1 MKFTKKI
8 KAIQKPKV
16 TKKPIIKKKDTP
28 VKDAEFK
35 SFKRGMFDWRY
46 YKQWYV
52 KKNTPSTQL
61 FIQMELRTGK
71 WDFFFIDIGKG
82 SSFNYLGGEYII
94 DSDLKSYVTSL
105 NLFSLR
111 YHQDLCTPIKQII
124 PVKEINEAITSSG
137 TLDIENATNP
147 ITLRNFVVSDV
158 IKDVIQSG
166 GIHTCLKTM
175 QLLMIIAVIVGVLHF
190 FVYVMKSGIL
200 KEITGALGV

>member
-1 MKFTKKI
+1 M
-8 KAIQKPKV
+8 
-16 TKKPIIKKKDTP
+16 
-28 VKDAEFK
+28 
-35 SFKRGMFDWRY
+35 
-46 YKQWYV
+46 
-52 KKNTPSTQL
+52 
-61 FIQMELRTGK
+61 
-71 WDFFFIDIGKG
+71 
-82 SSFNYLGGEYII
+82 
-94 DSDLKSYVTSL
+94 
-105 NLFSLR
+105 R

-166 GIHTCLKTM
+166 GIHTYLKTM
-175 QLLMIIAVIVGVLHF
+175 QLLMIIAVIVAILHF